1 VRAAHLKHFRSWSE
15 KQPSTSANHQPA
27 GGGSLGEL
35 GCVVRSFNDG
45 SLMDEPV
52 DATGSPCKVNADGK
66 AIYICCPGCAENI
79 AAEPQKYLAVLKLQ
93 GVDTPAIR

>member
-1 VRAAHLKHFRSWSE
+1 ML
-15 KQPSTSANHQPA
+15 
-27 GGGSLGEL
+27 
-35 GCVVRSFNDG
+35 
-45 SLMDEPV
+45 DEPV
-52 DATGSPCKVNADGK
+52 DATGGPCKVNADGK